1 MQGESLQ
8 ADPSTMGDVELERNL
23 EQLFATINELEQS
36 PTNVPLLRRNLELA
50 TECGIHEQVVVGR
63 RCLPKRLDALQVRR
77 LTLCVYVLAADLL
90 DRL

>member
-63 RCLPKRLDALQVRR
+63 EMLAKATGCTPGATFDPLCLRVSS
-77 LTLCVYVLAADLL
+77 
-90 DRL
+90 